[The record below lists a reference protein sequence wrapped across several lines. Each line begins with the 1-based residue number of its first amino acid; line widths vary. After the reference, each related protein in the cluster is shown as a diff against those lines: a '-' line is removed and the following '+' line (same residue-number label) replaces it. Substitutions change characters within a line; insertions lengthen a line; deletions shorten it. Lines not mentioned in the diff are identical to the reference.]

1 MRIKITVRTSKTL
14 DVGDPEVDEWV
25 CLKGHRISPNTM
37 ELVARWDF
45 EDRAWFHEQMGVS
58 CGYTMNMYKKDVKHG
73 AV

>member
-14 DVGDPEVDEWV
+14 DVGDPDVDEWV

-37 ELVARWDF
+37 ELDARWDF

-58 CGYTMNMYKKDVKHG
+58 CGYAMNMYKK
-73 AV
+73 A